1 MFRMKTQKINK
12 LAKSIFMGIFATSV
26 ILIFTS
32 CEKKVKF
39 LNSSVVPA
47 AKGSVKVKQ
56 DKNKNYVVG
65 VKIVDL
71 AEVERLQP
79 EKQTYVVWMET
90 ESGNTEN
97 LGQLKSSTGFLSKQ
111 HKANLET
118 VSSYKPVRI
127 FVTAEQDINV
137 QTPDR
142 EVFLTTNTF

>member
-1 MFRMKTQKINK
+1 MKTQIINK
-12 LAKSIFMGIFATSV
+12 LTKNILLGILATSV
-26 ILIFTS
+26 ILILTS
-32 CEKKVKF
+32 CEKKIKF

-47 AKGSVKVKQ
+47 AKGTVKVKQ
-56 DKNKNYVVG
+56 DKNKNYVVK
-65 VKIVDL
+65 VKIADL

-90 ESGNTEN
+90 DSGNTEN

-142 EVFLTTNTF
+142 KVYLTTDTF